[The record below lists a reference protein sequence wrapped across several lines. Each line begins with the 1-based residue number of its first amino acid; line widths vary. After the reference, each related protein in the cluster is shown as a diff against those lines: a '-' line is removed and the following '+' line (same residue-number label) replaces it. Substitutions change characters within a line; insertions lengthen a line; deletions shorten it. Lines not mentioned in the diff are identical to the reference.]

1 MIKIGICDDK
11 LEEIKIMRAAL
22 DNYEKENSDSTF
34 DVVAL
39 TTHFYFWKNQKR
51 VRSLIFYCTK
61 NGIFWRNYIAFSQ
74 NTLPALFAGFGAV
87 ECVFTADR
95 RSTYKLTVLS
105 FQRRRYR
112 AELE

>member
-39 TTHFYFWKNQKR
+39 TTHFYFWN
-51 VRSLIFYCTK
+51 
-61 NGIFWRNYIAFSQ
+61 N
-74 NTLPALFAGFGAV
+74 
-87 ECVFTADR
+87 
-95 RSTYKLTVLS
+95 
-105 FQRRRYR
+105 
-112 AELE
+112 